1 MEVKDTNGTI
11 LNEGDS
17 VKVIKMLKL
26 KGSSGVI
33 KQGTIVKN
41 IRLTDNDGEIEGKV
55 DKVMMVLKTEFV
67 QKV

>member
-1 MEVKDTNGTI
+1 MEVKDCNGAL

-17 VKVIKMLKL
+17 VKVIKMLKV

-41 IRLTDNDGEIEGKV
+41 IKLTDNEEEIEGKV
-55 DKVMMVLKTEFV
+55 EKVHMVLKTCFV
-67 QKV
+67 QKA